1 MHKAIDCQYRSC
13 FALPMPA
20 PLAEVNKDAVE
31 AHVITHGVADAAR
44 AFDLP
49 LNTVKAWSA
58 RGKWLQPARAT
69 VVQPLPK
76 SMQGRAT
83 GAATGAT
90 AARISK
96 ENLSVRSRLNA
107 ARTVDKGFSA
117 SARMKGEHIIAVAD
131 KLKSLGSLG
140 QIAHED
146 WRDQQGKASV
156 NLSFTMHCGA
166 AEPERVI
173 ELDRPVV
180 EQEGTVLPLE

>member
-1 MHKAIDCQYRSC
+1 MSAPAIDVDRQ
-13 FALPMPA
+13 
-20 PLAEVNKDAVE
+20 AVK
-31 AHVITHGVADAAR
+31 AHAITYGVREAAR
-44 AFDLP
+44 AFGLP
-49 LNTVKAWSA
+49 ESTVKSWST
-58 RGKWLQPARAT
+58 REGWLKDAGRT
-69 VVQPLPK
+69 VVVQPLPR
-76 SMQGRAT
+76 SMQPRASN
-83 GAATGAT
+83 ASSAPV

-96 ENLSVRSRLNA
+96 EMLSVRSRLNA
-107 ARTVDKGFSA
+107 AKTVDKGFSA

-173 ELDRPVV
+173 DV
-180 EQEGTVLPLE
+180 